1 MIWLGSCAT
10 PVAPSGGPPDREP
23 PVVTGTTPAN
33 ETTNF
38 DGNEVRFQ
46 FDKFVDR
53 NSARQ
58 NISIEPNLGL
68 DFEVDFSR
76 RTVIVKFL
84 DPLPENTTIIVQLG
98 TDITDTRNNNM
109 SSSYELAFSTGP
121 EIDDGNVIAT
131 LRDPDEGSVNE
142 GERVFLY
149 QSPVDFSEPANYVAQ
164 SDTSGEIN
172 FSYLREG
179 MYSAIWVDDVNRN
192 RIWDRD
198 REFAQPFHQEE
209 FEVVKGEEVDL
220 GTIFIQR
227 PDTVSPNINGVGLL
241 SETRLRLRL
250 SEPVEWQDNASITIQ
265 DSLGEDYSTAF
276 PLYTDIED
284 PQVVYAQA
292 LDPLDEEQ
300 RFSVIPQG
308 FTDRAGNPLRSNVDP
323 FSGSAEPDTAALRL
337 IEDNLADGIF
347 NDESVEITFSR
358 FIDDDSITDS
368 LLVFEGDQMIEDWEF
383 VDVERNILSINPDI
397 IWQSGVS
404 YEFRVWDPYV
414 RDYATFRPDIWQP
427 NQLGAIEF
435 TAADGLPEGENRLRL
450 YDDNRK
456 VDIDTVF
463 TDSLEIDRLP
473 PLSYTARVYRDV
485 NGDGRWNSGS
495 VDPFEAPEPYFM
507 QRDIPVREGFTSEI
521 SVEFIP
527 ALEAKEDEALEEL
540 DIDLDPVE
548 PVNDES
554 DEEIEN

>member
-1 MIWLGSCAT
+1 
-10 PVAPSGGPPDREP
+10 
-23 PVVTGTTPAN
+23 
-33 ETTNF
+33 
-38 DGNEVRFQ
+38 
-46 FDKFVDR
+46 
-53 NSARQ
+53 
-58 NISIEPNLGL
+58 
-68 DFEVDFSR
+68 
-76 RTVIVKFL
+76 
-84 DPLPENTTIIVQLG
+84 
-98 TDITDTRNNNM
+98 
-109 SSSYELAFSTGP
+109 
-121 EIDDGNVIAT
+121 
-131 LRDPDEGSVNE
+131 
-142 GERVFLY
+142 
-149 QSPVDFSEPANYVAQ
+149 
-164 SDTSGEIN
+164 
-172 FSYLREG
+172 

>member
-1 MIWLGSCAT
+1 MSWLVSCAT
-10 PVAPSGGPPDREP
+10 PVAPTGGPPDRLP
-23 PVVTGTTPAN
+23 PVVTETTPAN

-38 DGNEVRFQ
+38 AGNEVRFQ

-68 DFEVDFSR
+68 EFEVNFSR
-76 RTVIVKFL
+76 RTVIVEFS

-109 SSSYELAFSTGP
+109 SSSYELAFSTGLD
-121 EIDDGNVIAT
+121 IDDGNVKAT
-131 LRDPDEGSVNE
+131 LRDPDHGSVEE

-149 QSPVDFSEPANYVAQ
+149 QSPADFSEPANYVAQ
-164 SDTSGEIN
+164 SDTAGEIN

-198 REFAQPFHQEE
+198 REFAQPFHRQE
-209 FEVVKGEEVDL
+209 FEVIKGEEVDL

-227 PDTVSPNINGVGLL
+227 PDTVSPNLNGVGLL

-250 SEPVEWQDNASITIQ
+250 SEPVEWQDDATITIQ
-265 DSLGEDYSTAF
+265 DSLGEDYTTAY
-276 PLYTDIED
+276 PLYTDIQD

-292 LDPLDEEQ
+292 VDPLSEEQ
-300 RFSVIPQG
+300 RFSVIPEG

-323 FSGSAEPDTAALRL
+323 FAGSAEPDTAALRL

-368 LLVFEGDQMIEDWEF
+368 LLVFEGDQMIEDWEY
-383 VDVERNILSINPDI
+383 VDVDRNILSINPDI
-397 IWQSGVS
+397 IWQSGVN

-414 RDYATFRPDIWQP
+414 MDYATFRPDIWQP

-435 TAADGLPEGENRLRL
+435 TAPVGLPEGENRLRL

-456 VDIDTVF
+456 VDITTTF
-463 TDSLEIDRLP
+463 TDYLEVDGLP
-473 PLSYTARVYRDV
+473 PLSYTAKIYRDV
-485 NGDGRWNSGS
+485 NGAERWNSGS

-521 SVEFIP
+521 SVEFVP
-527 ALEAKEDEALEEL
+527 ALEAVEDDELEEL
-540 DIDLDPVE
+540 DIDIDPID
-548 PVNDES
+548 PDNDES
-554 DEEIEN
+554 DDETEN

>member
-1 MIWLGSCAT
+1 MIWFGSCAT

-121 EIDDGNVIAT
+121 EIDDGNVIAR

-250 SEPVEWQDNASITIQ
+250 SESVEWQDNASITIQ

-300 RFSVIPQG
+300 RFSVIPEG
-308 FTDRAGNPLRSNVDP
+308 FTDHAGNPLRSNVDP

-337 IEDNLADGIF
+337 IEDNLTDGIF
-347 NDESVEITFSR
+347 YNESVKITFSR

-463 TDSLEIDRLP
+463 TDTLEIDRLP

-485 NGDGRWNSGS
+485 NGDGLWNSGS

-540 DIDLDPVE
+540 DIDLDQVE

-554 DEEIEN
+554 GEEIEN

>member
-1 MIWLGSCAT
+1 MIWIGSCAT

-179 MYSAIWVDDVNRN
+179 MYNAIWVDDVNRN

-209 FEVVKGEEVDL
+209 FEVIKGEEVDL

>member
-76 RTVIVKFL
+76 RTVIVRFL

-121 EIDDGNVIAT
+121 EIDDGNVIAR

-300 RFSVIPQG
+300 RFSVIPEG

-323 FSGSAEPDTAALRL
+323 FAGSAEPDTAALRL
-337 IEDNLADGIF
+337 IEDNLTDGIF
-347 NDESVEITFSR
+347 NNESVEITFSR
-358 FIDDDSITDS
+358 FIDDNSITDS

-414 RDYATFRPDIWQP
+414 REYATFRPDIWQP

-435 TAADGLPEGENRLRL
+435 TAAGGLPEGENRLRL

-463 TDSLEIDRLP
+463 TDTLEIDRLP

-540 DIDLDPVE
+540 DIDLDQVE

-554 DEEIEN
+554 GEEIEN

>member
-76 RTVIVKFL
+76 RTVIVRFL

-121 EIDDGNVIAT
+121 EIDDGNVIAR

-250 SEPVEWQDNASITIQ
+250 SESVEWQDNASITIQ

-292 LDPLDEEQ
+292 LDPLDEEL
-300 RFSVIPQG
+300 RFSVIPEG
-308 FTDRAGNPLRSNVDP
+308 FTDHAGNPLRSNVDP
-323 FSGSAEPDTAALRL
+323 FAGSAEPDTAALRL

-347 NDESVEITFSR
+347 NNESVEITFSR

-383 VDVERNILSINPDI
+383 VEIERNILSINPDI

-435 TAADGLPEGENRLRL
+435 TAPDGLPEGENRLRL

-463 TDSLEIDRLP
+463 TDTLEIDRLP

-485 NGDGRWNSGS
+485 DGDGRWNSGS

-540 DIDLDPVE
+540 DIDLDQVE

-554 DEEIEN
+554 GEEIEN

>member
-1 MIWLGSCAT
+1 MIWIGSCAT

-209 FEVVKGEEVDL
+209 FEVIKGEEVDL